1 MKSHQK
7 IIIETAQTDLD
18 PKKET
23 PIVKVVF
30 FFYTRDRV
38 GSGGDEVPCRSSPP
52 ITTDPQPIVA
62 YLQLGRVR
70 AVYCVNLYCIKGTII
85 IVTGS

>member
-1 MKSHQK
+1 MKSRP
-7 IIIETAQTDLD
+7 EERNADREGRFLLL
-18 PKKET
+18 
-23 PIVKVVF
+23 
-30 FFYTRDRV
+30 YRV

-70 AVYCVNLYCIKGTII
+70 AVLCIVLIC
-85 IVTGS
+85 IVLKVQ